1 MSDANFKPQ
10 NAMVWAEIPV
20 SNLEKAVIFYNAV
33 FHYDLQTMDM
43 GPNMI
48 ALIPTADGQGVAA
61 NLYEGK
67 PAKDG
72 SGATLHLLA
81 PDTLEATAERFK
93 SAGGEV
99 LAGDP
104 VVIPAGRFVYGIDPD
119 GNSIGLFEGN

>member
-1 MSDANFKPQ
+1 MTTANFEPQ
-10 NAMVWAEIPV
+10 NALVWAEIPV
-20 SNLEKAVIFYNAV
+20 TNLENAIAFYGAV
-33 FHYDLQTMDM
+33 FQYDLEKMDM

-61 NLYEGK
+61 NIYEGK

-72 SGATLHLLA
+72 SGATLHLA
-81 PDTLEATAERFK
+81 VPDNVEDAATRFK
-93 SAGGEV
+93 AAGGEV
-99 LAGDP
+99 LAGNP

>member
-1 MSDANFKPQ
+1 MTNNPFKPQ
-10 NAMVWAEIPV
+10 HALIWAELPV
-20 SNLEKAVIFYNAV
+20 SNLEKAVAFYNAV

-48 ALIPTADGQGVAA
+48 AMIPTADGEGVAG

-72 SGATLHLLA
+72 SGATLHLVV

-93 SAGGEV
+93 AAGGEV
-99 LAGDP
+99 LKGDP
-104 VVIPAGRFVYGIDPD
+104 VVIPAGRFVYGIDPC